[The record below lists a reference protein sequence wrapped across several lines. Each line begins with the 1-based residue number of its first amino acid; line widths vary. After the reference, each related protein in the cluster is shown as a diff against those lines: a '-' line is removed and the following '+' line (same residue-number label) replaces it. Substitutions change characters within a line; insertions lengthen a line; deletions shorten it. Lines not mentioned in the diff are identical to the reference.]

1 MKAWYL
7 DTSAVVKLV
16 RLERDSSALRR
27 WVLER
32 EEAGDA
38 IVSSDVLRTE
48 VIRVAR
54 RAGDDALPGT
64 GVSVLDRIAII
75 QIDAAVFQRAGYVGS
90 PSLRS
95 LDALHVAAALELGP
109 DLRGIVAYDERLIVA
124 AGEAGLPTASPS

>member
-64 GVSVLDRIAII
+64 VVSLLDRIAII

-109 DLRGIVAYDERLIVA
+109 DLGGIVAYDERLIVA

>member
-109 DLRGIVAYDERLIVA
+109 DLGGIVAYDERLIVA